1 MSEKRYFKIEYD
13 EEWYLFDS
21 TTISEQL
28 VKEQAEYGYGVF
40 ANSLS
45 PSEIVDLLNTM
56 SNDIEEVEISIKL
69 FEDDVQIKDKKIEEQ
84 QSTIQFLQDEIVEL
98 KKDIDIYKYEEKKH
112 SKSARKLYEEN
123 EQLRRL
129 FVEIKRPITIDLTE
143 EDEKELR
150 NLLGLIEDEQQ

>member
-45 PSEIVDLLNTM
+45 PSEVVGLLN
-56 SNDIEEVEISIKL
+56 
-69 FEDDVQIKDKKIEEQ
+69 EQ
-84 QSTIQFLQDEIVEL
+84 Q
-98 KKDIDIYKYEEKKH
+98 
-112 SKSARKLYEEN
+112 
-123 EQLRRL
+123 EQL
-129 FVEIKRPITIDLTE
+129 DLY
-143 EDEKELR
+143 KEAILTM
-150 NLLGLIEDEQQ
+150 LGLLADKGIIFSGVKDE